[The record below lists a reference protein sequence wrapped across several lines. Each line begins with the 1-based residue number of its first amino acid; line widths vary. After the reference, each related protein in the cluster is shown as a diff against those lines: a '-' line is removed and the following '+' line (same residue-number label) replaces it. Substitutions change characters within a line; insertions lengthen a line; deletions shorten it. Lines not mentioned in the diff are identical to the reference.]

1 MTEPMITCPECQT
14 EIKLTESLA
23 APIIK
28 SARREQEQRL
38 EQKYTDIAKRENSLR
53 EREKELSQAKE
64 TIDEQVTEKLRQE
77 RAKIVAEESKK
88 AKLALIT
95 DLEQK
100 TKEITDLQEILKQKD
115 GKLAEAQ
122 KAQAEVMRKQRELD
136 DAKHELDITVEKR
149 IQEGL
154 ATVREQAHK
163 EAEDQLKLKVLEK
176 EHTIAS
182 MQKQIEEIL
191 SHIRSLREV
200 VGGGNIDGMSKATL
214 VEIDTEICKVV
225 TDVVK
230 VMLPT
235 DDTPYHH
242 LATWIG
248 GIQRAHPVEIFTP
261 NYDLLMEQA
270 LEERRV
276 PYFDGFVGSYR
287 TFFDLTL
294 MEQDNL
300 PPRWAR
306 LWKVHGSFNW
316 WRTSSGEVER
326 RIECSEGD
334 RQMIYPSHLKYYQS
348 RRMPYLAMIDRLRAF
363 LTPGQAVLITV
374 GYSFSDQHLNDVI
387 LQGLSSNPTAI
398 CFGLLFGDRAK
409 SPDAIAG
416 ARKQPNLSLLAADG
430 AILGTIERDWQSGE
444 KLDHPHHAL
453 AAQAGE
459 MKNRS
464 DAPEGRCKFLLGDFK
479 SFGEFLSRQLVQHED
494 DKGD

>member
-1 MTEPMITCPECQT
+1 MEKKRQTQPET
-14 EIKLTESLA
+14 AGKATAIEHPTTTANS
-23 APIIK
+23 PIITSPSHCPYRQAALLQQALASDK
-28 SARREQEQRL
+28 MRVAFLLGAGCPVSIHVAVGQDTQPL
-38 EQKYTDIAKRENSLR
+38 IPDISGLTAKVCSKLHALDKYKDSFGT
-53 EREKELSQAKE
+53 
-64 TIDEQVTEKLRQE
+64 
-77 RAKIVAEESKK
+77 
-88 AKLALIT
+88 
-95 DLEQK
+95 
-100 TKEITDLQEILKQKD
+100 ILKRLTD
-115 GKLAEAQ
+115 G
-122 KAQAEVMRKQRELD
+122 
-136 DAKHELDITVEKR
+136 
-149 IQEGL
+149 GL
-154 ATVREQAHK
+154 AK
-163 EAEDQLKLKVLEK
+163 PN
-176 EHTIAS
+176 
-182 MQKQIEEIL
+182 IEEIL
-191 SHIRSLREV
+191 SHIRSLHEV

-225 TDVVK
+225 TDVVN
-230 VMLPT
+230 VTLPT

-242 LATWIG
+242 LAAWIG

-287 TFFDLTL
+287 TFFDLTS

-326 RIECSEGD
+326 RIGGSEGD

-363 LTPGQAVLITV
+363 LTPGQAVLVTV
-374 GYSFSDQHLNDVI
+374 GYSFSDRHLNDVI

-409 SPDAIAG
+409 SPDAIVG

-430 AILGTIERDWQSGE
+430 AILGTIERDWRSDE
-444 KLDHPHHAL
+444 KLEHPQHAL
-453 AAQAGE
+453 AVRDGE

-464 DAPEGRCKFLLGDFK
+464 DAPEDRCKFLLGDFK
-479 SFGEFLSRQLVQHED
+479 SFGGFLTRQLAQRED
-494 DKGD
+494 DEGD